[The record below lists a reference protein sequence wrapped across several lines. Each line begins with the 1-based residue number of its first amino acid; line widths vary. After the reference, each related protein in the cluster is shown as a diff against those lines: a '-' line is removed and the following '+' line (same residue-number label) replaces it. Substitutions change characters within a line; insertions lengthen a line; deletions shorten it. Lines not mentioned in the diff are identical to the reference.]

1 MQSIDASIRGWS
13 IEISHWEDL
22 RDIWPSDWERIPLDA
37 NYRHRISSD
46 ANGLYLICA
55 GLTSINL
62 CPEIQPSLY
71 TILYVGQGN
80 LRSRFQQHCNAP
92 HNERISKAKLTYKK
106 LDFWFC
112 SAVNVNLRMLEQ
124 CCITAFGPPA
134 NKINSIKAR
143 LGNPIKL

>member
-1 MQSIDASIRGWS
+1 MPPVDASIRGWS
-13 IEISHWEDL
+13 IEIDHWEEL
-22 RDIWPSDWERIPLDA
+22 RAIWPSDWRRVPLD
-37 NYRHRISSD
+37 YHHRHRIPAES
-46 ANGLYLICA
+46 NGLYLICA

-71 TILYVGQGN
+71 TILYVGQGK

-92 HNERISKAKLTYKK
+92 HNERITKAKLTYKK

-112 SAVNVNLRMLEQ
+112 ATDHDNLRLLEQ
-124 CCITAFGPPA
+124 RCITAFGPPV
-134 NKINSIKAR
+134 NKINSISAR